1 MLSIEKPCAG
11 PSTPRPGLNTPGHS
25 LKAPGRGLNTC
36 GPGLTRSGPGFGSG
50 LMSAG
55 AGAESCGL
63 RERLRAALAGLTEL
77 KLLKDRQ
84 RELVNRA
91 LRDRDEP
98 GPAVCEE
105 PEEPERTGR
114 TETEERLEATLTALK
129 QQLSRLR
136 KKDVGLK
143 SHLQQL
149 GQQISELTM
158 DVRRASME
166 QQEGDSRP
174 SSGFYELSDGSSL
187 SNSCTSVYSE
197 SLTSSQTSLLRPL
210 SPPCKPEVL
219 RRRSADEN
227 SVRPHPPWISGLHL
241 GSSRI
246 RASPSD
252 PAQNRRLSTG
262 DLELVLVQGL
272 SCYKPSTDLK
282 TCTVDPK
289 FQNDLLSSSGMEI
302 YQYPSP
308 LHAVALQSPVF
319 FQVGGTASPGPLEGQ
334 GPQGSSS
341 VTPRKELPGP
351 ETGTLGCIDRVLLSR
366 RLQSEAQTL
375 RDQYRKSFEDLTVCP
390 EAYQTQS
397 TNLGPPQMDQKRPC
411 MMKSVPQPP
420 PSVRPPKVSNCYS
433 SPPAFREPGCDEVC
447 SSSLTK
453 VKGGPLG
460 RQELED
466 HEDSMAQKQVQRQR
480 FELNGQ
486 TSSEETPSAPSQF
499 VLAKFVPAGSQ
510 SVRVRPA
517 DRKTRSL
524 KLRKPRAPRTKETR
538 SKGDQ
543 RSSGKVTQKTS
554 EELRP
559 GFSSDT
565 SPCNPGLPYT
575 NKVQVKSLPFPAVLR
590 SRKVRRPHSPA
601 HDWSEDQRRP
611 EELIQNSSWSRDSQV
626 QMLQGARLGQWTG
639 PSGSFLSSVPSV
651 LHGLNPRYPPALV
664 YRSSLN
670 PPRCMSE
677 YSAECDHTVNHYG
690 DCESSF
696 GSSSKSDSSLSLD
709 QDQEDQPQHHSG
721 LVWSLQQLPEPFACR
736 IKASRALKKK
746 IRRFQP
752 SSLKVMTLV

>member
-1 MLSIEKPCAG
+1 
-11 PSTPRPGLNTPGHS
+11 
-25 LKAPGRGLNTC
+25 
-36 GPGLTRSGPGFGSG
+36 
-50 LMSAG
+50 MSAG
-55 AGAESCGL
+55 AGAESCRL
-63 RERLRAALAGLTEL
+63 RERLRAAMAGLTEL

-84 RELVNRA
+84 RELVSRA

-98 GPAVCEE
+98 GLAVREE
-105 PEEPERTGR
+105 PEEPERTER

-136 KKDVGLK
+136 KKDMGVK

-149 GQQISELTM
+149 GQQISELTL

-210 SPPCKPEVL
+210 SPPCKREVL

-227 SVRPHPPWISGLHL
+227 SVRPHPPWSSGLQL

-246 RASPSD
+246 RARPTE

-262 DLELVLVQGL
+262 DLEWVLVQGL

-289 FQNDLLSSSGMEI
+289 FQNDLVSSSGMEV
-302 YQYPSP
+302 YPYPSP

-319 FQVGGTASPGPLEGQ
+319 FQVGGSASTGPLEGQ

-341 VTPRKELPGP
+341 DTLQKELTGP
-351 ETGTLGCIDRVLLSR
+351 ETGTLSCIDRVLLSR

-375 RDQYRKSFEDLTVCP
+375 RDQNRKSFEDLAVGL

-397 TNLGPPQMDQKRPC
+397 ANLVPPQRDQKRPC

-420 PSVRPPKVSNCYS
+420 PSVRPPKVSNRYS
-433 SPPAFREPGCDEVC
+433 SPPAVRETRYDEVC
-447 SSSLTK
+447 SSSLRR
-453 VKGGPLG
+453 VKERPLG
-460 RQELED
+460 RVQRLED
-466 HEDSMAQKQVQRQR
+466 HKESLTQEQVQRQK
-480 FELNGQ
+480 FELNGR

-510 SVRVRPA
+510 RVRVRPA

-524 KLRKPRAPRTKETR
+524 KLKKPRAPRTKETR

-543 RSSGKVTQKTS
+543 RRPGKMTQKPS

-559 GFSSDT
+559 GSSSDT
-565 SPCNPGLPYT
+565 SPCSPGLPYT
-575 NKVQVKSLPFPAVLR
+575 NKFQVKSLPVPAALR
-590 SRKVRRPHSPA
+590 SSKVRRPHSPA
-601 HDWSEDQRRP
+601 HDWSEDQRRL
-611 EELIQNSSWSRDSQV
+611 EELIQTSSWSRDSQV

-639 PSGSFLSSVPSV
+639 PLGSFQSSVPSF
-651 LHGLNPRYPPALV
+651 HHSLNPRYPPALV

-670 PPRCMSE
+670 PPRCVSE
-677 YSAECDHTVNHYG
+677 YSAECPLLFQSTRELCDHTANHYG

-696 GSSSKSDSSLSLD
+696 GSSSKSDSSLSMD
-709 QDQEDQPQHHSG
+709 QDQEDQHQHHNG
-721 LVWSLQQLPEPFACR
+721 LVRSLQQLPEPFTCR